1 MALSSLISSE
11 KPKKEAPNS
20 SSSSIIGKS
29 IRIGS
34 LEVAQ
39 NDFPKTMI
47 WNDAVKACC
56 DLGNGWKL
64 PTKYELNL
72 MYLNKDKIGGFA
84 YNAYWSSTEYD
95 IGIAWGQYFNYGSQ
109 GLYSKTN
116 GGYYVRA
123 VRAF

>member
-72 MYLNKDKIGGFA
+72 MYLNKDKIGDVANKG
-84 YNAYWSSTEYD
+84 YWSSSEGAKSD
-95 IGIAWGQYFNYGSQ
+95 AWRQDF
-109 GLYSKTN
+109 LN
-116 GGYYVRA
+116 G
-123 VRAF
+123 